1 MKIKQYPPFG
11 GAIPR
16 MAAALLMTGC
26 MLATAGCMRT
36 DDGTVAVA
44 RQWDVGQYWRRPP
57 APPQTPPVQSGTEVF
72 PVAPATGWQKPAHS
86 SHRKTR
92 RQARSKTPPARP
104 LTCHDDF
111 HAGERARV
119 VCQ

>member
-1 MKIKQYPPFG
+1 MKIKRHPPFG
-11 GAIPR
+11 GEIPR

-44 RQWDVGQYWRRPP
+44 HQWDVGQYWRHPP

-72 PVAPATGWQKPAHS
+72 PVAPTAGWQKPARPP
-86 SHRKTR
+86 HRKTS
-92 RQARSKTPPARP
+92 RQARSKSTPARP
-104 LTCHDDF
+104 LACRNDF
-111 HAGERARV
+111 QAGARARV